1 MPAIDP
7 SSTTWTL
14 RFKHDKTTVLLHA
27 DALQTLTSI
36 RTELLHALRETSPD
50 GIAGKPLPSDPQDI
64 QLAKMK
70 DTSDPDKGWVLL
82 TGTGGR
88 AGSKGKGKSG
98 AGDGSLK
105 AEGVKDNAVLA
116 FRWGVSAGTKE
127 AGEEDMDIE
136 DEGGD
141 EDGWDVA
148 WPKYEDTY
156 IDGLEDEGIAE

>member
-1 MPAIDP
+1 
-7 SSTTWTL
+7 
-14 RFKHDKTTVLLHA
+14 
-27 DALQTLTSI
+27 
-36 RTELLHALRETSPD
+36 
-50 GIAGKPLPSDPQDI
+50 
-64 QLAKMK
+64 MK
-70 DTSDPDKGWVLL
+70 DTSDPEKGWVLL
-82 TGTGGR
+82 IGTGGR

-116 FRWGVSAGTKE
+116 FRWGVSVGTKE

-156 IDGLEDEGIAE
+156 IDGLDDEGIAE